1 MRNPI
6 KAVQSYAVS
15 MIVGLFAFPKR
26 LIVGIA
32 RFLKWLINSVRPR
45 AAPTT
50 VDPIKSPEPFNE
62 ATQPH
67 TTPAKASL
75 VKPRKRLSEEV
86 WSHAAPTTVDP
97 VKSPEPINETT
108 QPHAAPAKTSL
119 FKIPKWLIKTII
131 GAAIFAAFGALFDSP
146 AFVGL
151 SAIIGVSILG
161 ILGVST
167 IKIIMLFI
175 LGFFR

>member
-1 MRNPI
+1 MKSPI

-15 MIVGLFAFPKR
+15 IIVGLFAFPKR
-26 LIVGIA
+26 IVIGIA
-32 RFLKWLINSVRPR
+32 RFLKRLINSVRPR

-119 FKIPKWLIKTII
+119 FKIPKWLIRTII
-131 GAAIFAAFGALFDSP
+131 GAAIVAAFGALFESP

-151 SAIIGVSILG
+151 FAVIGVSILG
-161 ILGVST
+161 FLGFSA
-167 IKIIMLFI
+167 IKIII
-175 LGFFR
+175 LYIVGLLS